1 MPIRELI
8 NDRLQCCSPE
18 MNVFEATRVM
28 KRYDV
33 GCVVIVEDGKP
44 VGIVTD
50 RDIVLRC
57 VSEGLDLVDTHLS
70 DIMSTKVQVAHKGF
84 GLQGALR
91 LMRNHKVSRVPVV
104 DQNGRVVSIF
114 STVDMIDHP
123 FIRAVA

>member
-33 GCVVIVEDGKP
+33 GCVVIVEDGKQ

-57 VSEGLDLVDTHLS
+57 VS
-70 DIMSTKVQVAHKGF
+70 
-84 GLQGALR
+84 
-91 LMRNHKVSRVPVV
+91 
-104 DQNGRVVSIF
+104 
-114 STVDMIDHP
+114 
-123 FIRAVA
+123 